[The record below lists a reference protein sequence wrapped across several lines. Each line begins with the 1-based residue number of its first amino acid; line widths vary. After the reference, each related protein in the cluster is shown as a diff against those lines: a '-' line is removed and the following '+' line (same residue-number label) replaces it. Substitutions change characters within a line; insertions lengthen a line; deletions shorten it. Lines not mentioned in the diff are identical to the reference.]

1 MTQMRLPG
9 LSLLVAVMVLGSG
22 CGDREVRAA
31 ERETA
36 AVVDS
41 AIPIE
46 VALERF
52 RRGLARPAGL
62 TGGSKSREDLVRGF
76 VAALEA
82 RDTAAL
88 RDMVLRKDEFAWFY
102 YPSSPLSRPPYELPP
117 ALLWF
122 QMQGQSERGAS
133 LLLADRAGAALGY
146 VGHDC
151 ASKRSEGENRIYGHC
166 VLGRVTSAGDTLG
179 ERLFG
184 LVLERGGTFKFV
196 SYANKLD

>member
-1 MTQMRLPG
+1 MRMAG
-9 LSLLVAVMVLGSG
+9 LSLLVIVMVLGGG

-31 ERETA
+31 EREGAT
-36 AVVDS
+36 VVDS
-41 AIPIE
+41 AMPIE

-52 RRGLARPAGL
+52 RHGLASPVGL
-62 TGGSKSREDLVRGF
+62 TGGSKTREELVRGF

-82 RDTAAL
+82 SDTAAL
-88 RDMVLRKDEFAWFY
+88 WGMVLRKDEFAWFY
-102 YPSSPLSRPPYELPP
+102 YPSSHLSRPPYELPP

-122 QMQGQSERGAS
+122 QMQGQSEKGAS
-133 LLLADRAGAALGY
+133 LLLSDRAGAALGY

-151 ASKRSEGENRIYGHC
+151 ASERLEGENRIYGHC
-166 VLGRVTSAGDTLG
+166 ALRRVSAAGDTLT

-184 LVLERGGTFKFV
+184 LVLERGGGYKFV

>member
-1 MTQMRLPG
+1 MRMPG
-9 LSLLVAVMVLGSG
+9 LSLVVAVMVLGSG

-31 ERETA
+31 ERRA
-36 AVVDS
+36 AGVVDS

-52 RRGLARPAGL
+52 RRDLPRPAGL
-62 TGGSKSREDLVRGF
+62 TGGSKSREALVRRF

-82 RDTAAL
+82 SDTSAL

-102 YPSSPLSRPPYELPP
+102 YASSPLSRPPYELPP

-133 LLLADRAGAALGY
+133 LLLSDRAGAALGY
-146 VGHDC
+146 AGHHC
-151 ASKRSEGENRIYGHC
+151 ASERSEGENRIYGHC
-166 VLGRVTSAGDTLG
+166 VLRRVTAAGDTAA

>member
-1 MTQMRLPG
+1 MTATRLAG
-9 LSLLVAVMVLGSG
+9 LSSLAVVMVLGSG

-31 ERETA
+31 ERERAT
-36 AVVDS
+36 VVDS

-52 RRGLARPAGL
+52 RQGLAKPAGL
-62 TGGSKSREDLVRGF
+62 TGGSRSREVLVRRF

-82 RDTAAL
+82 SDTAAL
-88 RDMVLRKDEFAWFY
+88 RDMILRKDEFAWFY
-102 YPSSPLSRPPYELPP
+102 YPSSHFSRPPSELPP

-122 QMQGQSERGAS
+122 QMQGQSEKGAS
-133 LLLADRAGAALGY
+133 LLLSDRAGEALGY
-146 VGHDC
+146 LGHDC
-151 ASKRSEGENRIYGHC
+151 ASERLEGENRIHGHC
-166 VLGRVTSAGDTLG
+166 VLRRVTAAGDTVA

-184 LVLERGGTFKFV
+184 LVLERGGAFKFV

>member
-1 MTQMRLPG
+1 MRMAG

-31 ERETA
+31 EHGA
-36 AVVDS
+36 ATVVDS

-52 RRGLARPAGL
+52 RHGLARPAGL
-62 TGGSKSREDLVRGF
+62 TGGSKSREELVRGF

-82 RDTAAL
+82 RDTTAL
-88 RDMVLRKDEFAWFY
+88 RCMVLRKDEFAWFY
-102 YPSSPLSRPPYELPP
+102 YPSSHFSRPPYELPP

-122 QMQGQSERGAS
+122 QMQGQSEKGAS
-133 LLLADRAGAALGY
+133 LLLSDRAGAALGY

-151 ASKRSEGENRIYGHC
+151 APERLEGENRIYGPC
-166 VLGRVTSAGDTLG
+166 VLRRVTAAGDTVA

-184 LVLERGGTFKFV
+184 RVLERGGAFKFV